1 MFGGI
6 DPKKMQAMMRQMG
19 IKQEDIEAMRVI
31 IERPDGR
38 IVIEQPTVTKI
49 IMQGQESWQ
58 IAGQAHEE
66 TGISSED
73 IEVVMDKT
81 GKPESEVRAALEASQ
96 GDIAQAIIALTE

>member
-19 IKQEDIEAMRVI
+19 IKQEDIEAMKVV
-31 IERPDGR
+31 IERPEGR

-49 IMQGQESWQ
+49 TMQGQESWQ
-58 IAGQAHEE
+58 IAGQAREE

-73 IEVVMDKT
+73 IKVVMDKT
-81 GKPESEVRAALEASQ
+81 GKPESDVRAALEASQ
-96 GDIAQAIIALTE
+96 GDIAQAIIALTG

>member
-19 IKQEDIEAMRVI
+19 IKQEDIEATRVV
-31 IERPDGR
+31 IEKPDGR

-49 IMQGQESWQ
+49 TMQGQDSWQ

-66 TGISSED
+66 TGISHED
-73 IEVVMDKT
+73 IGVVMDKT
-81 GKPESEVRAALEASQ
+81 GKSESEVRAALEASQ
-96 GDIAQAIIALTE
+96 GDIAQAIITLTE